1 MRVMRTKKPTKCCQN
16 KNICFSSGNKN
27 CLMVVIKSENLL
39 SYTHCSILLK
49 LINKSVL
56 LRSVESIAKIYK
68 GSLRACPIDAELWS
82 DRFRHLTQK
91 INIRG
96 LSLLGLLYLW
106 RLFQFTLLKN

>member
-1 MRVMRTKKPTKCCQN
+1 MLPEQEYLFFKWKQELIDGCN
-16 KNICFSSGNKN
+16 KIRESA
-27 CLMVVIKSENLL
+27 LL
-39 SYTHCSILLK
+39 YSLFDPRLSK

-56 LRSVESIAKIYK
+56 LRSVESIAKIYN
-68 GSLRACPIDAELWS
+68 GPLLACPIDAEFWS

>member
-1 MRVMRTKKPTKCCQN
+1 MRVMRTKNPTKCCQN

-39 SYTHCSILLK
+39 SYNHCSILLK
-49 LINKSVL
+49 LIDKSVL
-56 LRSVESIAKIYK
+56 LQSVESIAKIYN
-68 GSLRACPIDAELWS
+68 GPLLACPIDAELWS